1 MDKKRQI
8 APTLGEIRP
17 LLDRIARY
25 SICMQE
31 TGDYENYRFVKDVPE
46 DYDSLFIY
54 GIGLIETEFDGSDG
68 LEFRHAIEIV
78 LSKEPRDD

>member
-1 MDKKRQI
+1 MSKGRQI
-8 APTLGEIRP
+8 ALTLGEIRP

-31 TGDYENYRFVKDVPE
+31 TGDYENYRFLKDVPE
-46 DYDSLFIY
+46 DYDSLSIY

-68 LEFRHAIEIV
+68 LELLHAIELV

>member
-1 MDKKRQI
+1 M
-8 APTLGEIRP
+8 
-17 LLDRIARY
+17 
-25 SICMQE
+25 
-31 TGDYENYRFVKDVPE
+31 KDVPE

-68 LEFRHAIEIV
+68 LEFHHAIEIV

>member
-8 APTLGEIRP
+8 ALTLGEIRP
-17 LLDRIARY
+17 LLDSIARY

-31 TGDYENYRFVKDVPE
+31 TGDYENYRFLKDVPE

-68 LEFRHAIEIV
+68 LEFLHAIEIV